1 MVNKIIIP
9 SAGQITDDFKILN
22 INVKIGQ
29 KVKEGDI
36 LAEIETDKSTMELE
50 SFCDGEVSKILVKID
65 DMVTTGQTII
75 LIK

>member
-1 MVNKIIIP
+1 MVKKIVIP
-9 SAGQITDDFKILN
+9 SAGQITDEFKILN

-50 SFCDGEVSKILVKID
+50 SFCDGEILKILVTNGEI
-65 DMVTTGQTII
+65 VSTGQSII

>member
-1 MVNKIIIP
+1 MPNKIIIP

-50 SFCDGEVSKILVKID
+50 SFCDGEVSKILVKIG
-65 DMVTTGQTII
+65 DMATTGQTII